1 MADNFTA
8 KNASGTELT
17 FRSEESGGIHVPA
30 KVLVDASGNELV
42 GEKAMTASVPVVLPN
57 NMPLSGRGIVNPTDN
72 FTRPADTT
80 AYASGDLV
88 ANSTTAGSVVSLN
101 FASSARYTQGAGK
114 VTRCRLEKSTTS
126 LTNASFRVHIYTAA
140 PTGIAN
146 GDNGAWSTN
155 RAGYIGAIDITMDR
169 AFVDGA
175 YGEDNPMGNE
185 YIFFKLSSGQALRGL
200 IEARAAYTPG
210 SAEVFTA
217 WLEIE
222 QT

>member
-8 KNASGTELT
+8 KDAAGSTRT
-17 FRSEESGGIHVPA
+17 FRAFESGGIHKVA
-30 KVLVDASGNELV
+30 KVLVDSAGNELI
-42 GEKAMTASVPVVLPN
+42 GSKTSALSLPFVLPTD
-57 NMPLSGRGIVNPTDN
+57 MALSGRGIVNPTDN
-72 FTRPADTT
+72 FTRPADAT

-88 ANSTTAGSVVSLN
+88 ANSTTAGSVTSLN
-101 FASSARYTQGAGK
+101 FASSARYTQGAGFI
-114 VTRCRLEKSTTS
+114 TRCRLEKSTTS
-126 LTNASFRVHIYTAA
+126 LTLAQFRVHIYTAA

-185 YIFFKLSSGQALRGL
+185 YIYFKLSSGQALRGL
-200 IEARAAYTPG
+200 IEARAAYAPG
-210 SAEVFTA
+210 NAEVFTA
-217 WLEIE
+217 SLEIV